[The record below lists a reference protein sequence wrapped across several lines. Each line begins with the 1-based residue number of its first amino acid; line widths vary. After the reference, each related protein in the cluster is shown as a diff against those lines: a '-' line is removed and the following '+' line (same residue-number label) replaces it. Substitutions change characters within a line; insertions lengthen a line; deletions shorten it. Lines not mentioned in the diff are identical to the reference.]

1 MHTLMQ
7 DGHDADVVIAQSA
20 PVNKMPLV
28 AKNEAFDTKLGRD
41 GPRFYPMGF
50 DLLKCL
56 KQARDVSI
64 SLL

>member
-1 MHTLMQ
+1 
-7 DGHDADVVIAQSA
+7 
-20 PVNKMPLV
+20 MPLV